1 MIASASQSSHRKA
14 NRVTLS
20 LILIAAIFMTSG
32 VLHLVKPSWYMSIMP
47 PWIPAP
53 FALVLISGVFEIL
66 GAACVLI
73 PMTRVAAGWWLI
85 ALLVAVFPANI
96 QMLLKAHAEHASP
109 AWQLALAGRLP
120 LQPALI
126 YWVYRA
132 AIRYRR

>member
-1 MIASASQSSHRKA
+1 MIAPAWQSAHRKA

-47 PWIPAP
+47 PWVPAP
-53 FALVLISGVFEIL
+53 LALVLISGVFEIL
-66 GAACVLI
+66 GAAGVLI
-73 PMTRVAAGWWLI
+73 PMTRVAAGWGLI

-96 QMLLKAHAEHASP
+96 QMLLNARAEHASP
-109 AWQLALAGRLP
+109 AWQLALVARLP

-126 YWVYRA
+126 YWVYGA